1 MLYFLYPFGLEL
13 SVAAKGPL
21 RLNAGFIVG
30 LPVGESR
37 DFEFEISHICLE
49 SDLILDNLSGSVR
62 ITRTA
67 QGLLLHAFMQ
77 ATTPSQCVR
86 CLNDFTLPLEADFT
100 ELYAFSRNGM
110 SESGLL
116 LPDDAQID
124 ISPLV
129 REYMLLAVPIQPL
142 CMPTCKGLCPICGAN
157 QNEGICHHPEEEIDP
172 RLSVLKTWL
181 KDDDSA

>member
-1 MLYFLYPFGLEL
+1 
-13 SVAAKGPL
+13 VVAKGPL

-37 DFEFEISHICLE
+37 NFDVDISHIVLE
-49 SDLILDNLSGSVR
+49 SDLILDELSGSVR

-67 QGLLLHAFMQ
+67 QGLLLHAMMH

-86 CLNDFTLPLEADFT
+86 CLNDFTLPLEVDFT

-116 LPDDAQID
+116 LPEDAQID
-124 ISPLV
+124 LSPLV

-142 CMPTCKGLCPICGAN
+142 CMPDCKGLCPICGAN
-157 QNEGICHHPEEEIDP
+157 QNENVCNHPEEEIDP
-172 RLSVLKTWL
+172 RLSILKTWL
-181 KDDDSA
+181 DHNEIE

>member
-1 MLYFLYPFGLEL
+1 
-13 SVAAKGPL
+13 VVAKGPL

-37 DFEFEISHICLE
+37 EFDIDISHIVLE
-49 SDLILDNLSGSVR
+49 SDLILDDLSGSVH

-67 QGLLLHAFMQ
+67 QGLLLHAVMG

-86 CLNDFTLPLEADFT
+86 CLKDFTLPLEVDFT

-124 ISPLV
+124 LAPLV
-129 REYMLLAVPIQPL
+129 REYMLLAIPIQPL
-142 CMPTCKGLCPICGAN
+142 CMPSCKGLCPICGAD
-157 QNEGICHHPEEEIDP
+157 QNEGVCYHPEEEFDP
-172 RLSVLKTWL
+172 RLSKLKTWFEHNEIE
-181 KDDDSA
+181 

>member
-1 MLYFLYPFGLEL
+1 M
-13 SVAAKGPL
+13 VAKGPL

-37 DFEFEISHICLE
+37 DFDVDISHIVLE
-49 SDLILDNLSGSVR
+49 SDLILDELSGKVR

-67 QGLLLHAFMQ
+67 QGLLLHAVMH
-77 ATTPSQCVR
+77 AMTPSQCVR
-86 CLNDFTLPLEADFT
+86 CLNDFTLPLEVRFT

-124 ISPLV
+124 LSPLV

-142 CMPTCKGLCPICGAN
+142 CMPDCKGLCPICGAN
-157 QNEGICHHPEEEIDP
+157 QNEGVCNHPDEEIDP
-172 RLSVLKTWL
+172 RLSILKTWL
-181 KDDDSA
+181 HHNEIE

>member
-1 MLYFLYPFGLEL
+1 M
-13 SVAAKGPL
+13 VAKGPL

-37 DFEFEISHICLE
+37 DFDVDISHIVLE
-49 SDLILDNLSGSVR
+49 SDLILDELSGRVR

-67 QGLLLHAFMQ
+67 QGLLLQAVMH

-86 CLNDFTLPLEADFT
+86 CLTDFTLPLEVDFT

-116 LPDDAQID
+116 LPEDAQID
-124 ISPLV
+124 LSPLV

-142 CMPTCKGLCPICGAN
+142 CTPGCKGLCPICGAN
-157 QNEGICHHPEEEIDP
+157 QNEGVCNHPEEEMDP
-172 RLSVLKTWL
+172 RLSILKTWL
-181 KDDDSA
+181 DHNEIE

>member
-1 MLYFLYPFGLEL
+1 M
-13 SVAAKGPL
+13 VAKGPL

-37 DFEFEISHICLE
+37 DFELNISHVCLE
-49 SDLILDNLSGSVR
+49 SDLILDDLVGNVR

-67 QGLLLHAFMQ
+67 QGLLLHAVIQ

-86 CLNDFTLPLEADFT
+86 CLTDFTLPLEVDFT

-124 ISPLV
+124 LSPLV

-142 CMPTCKGLCPICGAN
+142 CMPSCKGLCPICGAN
-157 QNEGICHHPEEEIDP
+157 QNEVVCDHPEEEFDP
-172 RLSVLKTWL
+172 RLSVLKMWL
-181 KDDDSA
+181 KPNETE